1 MKLKN
6 FEVVLFII
14 LLPFLWIL
22 WHIIPRPMRHFWA
35 DMKEIALLLIL
46 CVFLAGCAG
55 PQLKLGAPQ
64 GVEIPDKAGV
74 KHPFTYV
81 PVNSGNSFLDHT
93 MGFSL
98 YDEDAKHVLTQTTP
112 NAGLLET
119 LGGAA
124 MQTIVPVSGLVGPL
138 LK

>member
-6 FEVVLFII
+6 LEVVLFIVS
-14 LLPFLWIL
+14 LPFLWIV
-22 WHIIPRPMRHFWA
+22 WHVCPRHRRYFWS
-35 DMKEIALLLIL
+35 DMKELALLSLL
-46 CVFLAGCAG
+46 CIFLAGCAG
-55 PQLKLGAPQ
+55 PQLRLGAPQ
-64 GVEIPDKAGV
+64 AVSVPDKAGV

-124 MQTIVPVSGLVGPL
+124 MQSIVPVSGLVGPL